1 MLQEGDDGNMTRLSR
16 SRSLARVL
24 LTSQG
29 AQGGA
34 PHSGHPASMSSA
46 VPRGAQAGQL
56 PGCCPDTLQSGVRA
70 EDTAHFQPAVMRG
83 PRHPRVVSG
92 RLCGQKGPLGP
103 ITQRAILN
111 PRPADLT
118 QIIRLHVP
126 SLETRAATKTKTGPL
141 PPLAAHK
148 VPSLGSSYEC

>member
-1 MLQEGDDGNMTRLSR
+1 MLQEGDDSNMTRLSR

-70 EDTAHFQPAVMRG
+70 EDTAHFQPAVIEG
-83 PRHPRVVSG
+83 SAAPAGSF
-92 RLCGQKGPLGP
+92 
-103 ITQRAILN
+103 
-111 PRPADLT
+111 RPALWSKGT
-118 QIIRLHVP
+118 PGTHH
-126 SLETRAATKTKTGPL
+126 TKSNSESTAG
-141 PPLAAHK
+141 
-148 VPSLGSSYEC
+148 